1 MIELKKKIRDGDDI
15 VSERSISLRLNPHCA
30 LASASLLCS
39 TEQKRQDHKNGKA
52 HFKKEIIQHKTGRR
66 TLT

>member
-1 MIELKKKIRDGDDI
+1 MVTISFPNVTKIP
-15 VSERSISLRLNPHCA
+15 RSISLGLNPHCA
-30 LASASLLCS
+30 LQPPVTQ
-39 TEQKRQDHKNGKA
+39 TEQKRQGHKNGKA